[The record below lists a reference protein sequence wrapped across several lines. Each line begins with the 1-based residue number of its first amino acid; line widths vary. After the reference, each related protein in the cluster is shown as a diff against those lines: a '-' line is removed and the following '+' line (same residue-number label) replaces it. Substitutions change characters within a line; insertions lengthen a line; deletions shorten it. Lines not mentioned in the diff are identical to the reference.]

1 MACPSPW
8 ELSLSTYTGVSIL
21 MTKLERG
28 EILVHLLSK
37 AASRASPSCLLPH
50 KVHQA
55 LDCARPC
62 AGLDT
67 RQRRKH
73 GSFESSTVQL
83 QSCGHAVGT
92 QWALPLDNTS
102 STVYHDNLALL
113 TSLRDFLLSSL
124 LLGLGTLDLL
134 RGDLSRKLIPSQPE
148 SLERVS
154 TRPGLFTHVFLDNT
168 PPH

>member
-1 MACPSPW
+1 M
-8 ELSLSTYTGVSIL
+8 L
-21 MTKLERG
+21 MNTLER
-28 EILVHLLSK
+28 EVLVHLLSK
-37 AASRASPSCLLPH
+37 PASGASPSCLLPH
-50 KVHQA
+50 KVHLA
-55 LDCARPC
+55 LGCPRLC

-102 STVYHDNLALL
+102 STGCHDNLTLP
-113 TSLRDFLLSSL
+113 TSLQNFLLSSL
-124 LLGLGTLDLL
+124 LLGLRTLDLL

-148 SLERVS
+148 SLCVCLLARAYSHTCFLITRLLISFADREWNAGIM
-154 TRPGLFTHVFLDNT
+154 RPGG
-168 PPH
+168 